1 LFFALTNK
9 RSGVTIVS
17 QVEHLFRP
25 DVLTGTFICDQQ
37 KRAGGNDM
45 KKFLMI
51 GMMLAAFYSG
61 FFGHTLMNARAEEKV
76 QPELNRY
83 YTSIQIRQGDSLW
96 DIANQ
101 YSPGSGLS
109 VKEYMK
115 ELKQMNDLRNENIH
129 AGEYLTVVYFA
140 E

>member
-1 LFFALTNK
+1 MN
-9 RSGVTIVS
+9 
-17 QVEHLFRP
+17 
-25 DVLTGTFICDQQ
+25 
-37 KRAGGNDM
+37 M

-61 FFGHTLMNARAEEKV
+61 FFGHTLMNAHAEEKV

-96 DIANQ
+96 DIAKQ
-101 YSPGSGLS
+101 YSQGSGLS

-115 ELKQMNDLRNENIH
+115 ELKQMNGLCNENIH
-129 AGEYLTVVYFA
+129 AGEYLTIVYFT